1 MKLGVSGRIFVV
13 FSAAAV
19 LLLALFGPRLVE
31 KKQPQQEAGIQA
43 PRTGVSAKG
52 LVESGEEIVLS
63 SQVKGQIRRM
73 LVTAGS
79 QVGKGQLLVEFV
91 DDKAAA
97 QLQQARAALASAQS
111 RLQEL
116 SAGYRNEDVAMVQ
129 SSRQRAEAVYLEARD
144 DLDRQQ
150 RLLKKE
156 AATAVEVTQAER
168 RLRVA
173 EADLRECEANL
184 QKYRS
189 GVRSEEIVQARAAR
203 DRAAAEVR
211 YSQEVVKDYRVLA
224 PIAGLVTERMRESGE
239 STEINTPLL
248 KLINPSLMRVRAE
261 LDETEIGKVTV
272 GQQAEVT
279 ADTYPGRVF
288 QASVTRVLP
297 TVKRKSQ
304 KSFDPAASFDIN
316 TQEVHLGLKDF
327 SDLKNGMTV
336 TVRFK

>member
-1 MKLGVSGRIFVV
+1 MKLGVSGRILIIVL
-13 FSAAAV
+13 AAAV
-19 LLLALFGPRLVE
+19 VLLTLFGPRLVE
-31 KKQPQQEAGIQA
+31 KKQEQHEASVQA
-43 PRTGVSAKG
+43 PRTGVTAKG

-73 LVTAGS
+73 LITAGS
-79 QVGKGQLLVEFV
+79 QVAKGQLLVEFV

-97 QLQQARAALASAQS
+97 QLQQARAAMASAQS

-116 SAGYRNEDVAMVQ
+116 SAGYRNEDVAMAQ
-129 SSRQRAEAVYLEARD
+129 SSQQRAEAVYREARD
-144 DLDRQQ
+144 DFDRQQ
-150 RLLKKE
+150 RLLSKE
-156 AATAVEVTQAER
+156 AAAAVEVTQAER
-168 RLRVA
+168 RLKVA
-173 EADLRECEANL
+173 ESDLRESEANL
-184 QKYRS
+184 QKYRR
-189 GVRSEEIVQARAAR
+189 GVRSEEIDQARAAR
-203 DRAAAEVR
+203 DRAAAEVQ
-211 YSQEVVKDYRVLA
+211 YWQEMVKDYRVLA
-224 PIAGLVTERMRESGE
+224 PITGLVTERMRESGE
-239 STEINTPLL
+239 STEVNTPLL
-248 KLINPSLMRVRAE
+248 KLINPNLMRIRAE

-288 QASVTRVLP
+288 QASVTKVLP